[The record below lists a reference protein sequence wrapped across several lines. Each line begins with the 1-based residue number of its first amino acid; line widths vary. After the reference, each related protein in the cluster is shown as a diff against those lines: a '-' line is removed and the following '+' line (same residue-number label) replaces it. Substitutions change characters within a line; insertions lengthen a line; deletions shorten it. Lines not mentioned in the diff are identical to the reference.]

1 MIISLYPINLRLFLH
16 VTFIKFIQFKILSAK
31 MYSYI
36 HPGAGNSPARL
47 GCEESLSSP
56 IHRPHTWDFQFCLQ
70 ISDITW
76 DISEKKCLATWGNRC
91 AHFWLFAVSIALICG
106 YPCGWREQK
115 TPKPQTK
122 PSPSPPKAAPQ
133 YRRRLLLQNQIPLE
147 AFSICVIF
155 IGFFFPFMPNSYT
168 VIFFL
173 IYFFNTI
180 LPPLAPN
187 RLLHN
192 LFYST
197 LQ

>member
-1 MIISLYPINLRLFLH
+1 MRGVPELTHLQPSYLEFSVLHSSNSALLTNICYYLRWFRKKMPCNLRELLWPFLDICSFH
-16 VTFIKFIQFKILSAK
+16 WIDLWLPLWLERTKKPPNLK
-31 MYSYI
+31 
-36 HPGAGNSPARL
+36 PNPPL
-47 GCEESLSSP
+47 
-56 IHRPHTWDFQFCLQ
+56 LQ
-70 ISDITW
+70 S
-76 DISEKKCLATWGNRC
+76 
-91 AHFWLFAVSIALICG
+91 
-106 YPCGWREQK
+106 K
-115 TPKPQTK
+115 T
-122 PSPSPPKAAPQ
+122 APQ

-155 IGFFFPFMPNSYT
+155 LASFLPFMPNPNL

-173 IYFFNTI
+173 IYFFNTV